1 MSAPIFHDEPPDTPL
16 AELGRYARLADAR
29 ERGLV
34 VAAMELPH
42 WIIRQGRGYVLC
54 VEEKER
60 DRALAALAEFE
71 REEAVRVPPPE
82 IEPLHV
88 PWFAVMMS
96 LLVMVALY
104 VAQRGLPSEIIER
117 GVADNVLIRAGEW
130 WRVVTA
136 LTLHGDMEHLLS
148 NLSLAIFVFAF
159 VLWRFGVGIG
169 VSAIVLGGAL
179 GNTVN
184 ALMQISQHHRSIGSS
199 TALLAGLGLLAGAE
213 LAARLAHRG
222 TTTGWPL
229 MVPIGAGMAFL
240 SMFGGGG
247 GQNRDGTP
255 VTDVGNVD
263 LGAHLFGLLAGIAVG
278 AVFFAIGMKRGA
290 KRWLGIAAGAASVAL
305 LAGSWLLAR

>member
-1 MSAPIFHDEPPDTPL
+1 MSAPIFHDEAPNTPL
-16 AELGRYARLADAR
+16 AEIGRYARLADAR

-42 WIIRQGRGYVLC
+42 WIIRQKREYVLC

-60 DRALAALAEFE
+60 GRVAAALADFE
-71 REEAVRVPPPE
+71 REESARVTPVPP
-82 IEPLHV
+82 EPLQI
-88 PWFAVMMS
+88 PWFAVMMA

-104 VAQRGLPSEIIER
+104 VTQRRMPAEFVER

-136 LTLHGDMEHLLS
+136 LTLHGDIEHIVS
-148 NLSLAIFVFAF
+148 NVSLAIFVFAF
-159 VLWRFGVGIG
+159 VLWRFGVAIGIL
-169 VSAIVLGGAL
+169 ATVLGGAL
-179 GNTVN
+179 GNVLN
-184 ALMQISQHHRSIGSS
+184 AVMHGAQHHRSIGSS

-222 TTTGWPL
+222 SRTGWSL
-229 MVPIGAGMAFL
+229 LVPVGAGMAFL

-255 VTDVGNVD
+255 AAAIGNVD
-263 LGAHLFGLLAGIAVG
+263 LGAHLFGLLAGIVVG
-278 AVFFAIGMKRGA
+278 VLFFAVGMKRGA
-290 KRWLGIAAGAASVAL
+290 AQWCGVAAGGVTLAL
-305 LAGSWLLAR
+305 LVGSWVLAR